1 VRGFFHR
8 VMASQ
13 SAGLVMVILLLGA
26 ILTLTAGTH
35 EDRRTGEVVNN
46 FLNSNTLVQIA
57 TDASFF
63 AVMAVGATF
72 VIISGGIDLSVGSIY
87 ALAGVTMALALRTLG
102 PLSDPVA
109 VAAGLAICLA
119 VGLACGALNG
129 AMAVSLPVHPF
140 VITLG
145 TMWILR
151 GLAFVTSH
159 AESILVPP
167 ALTAVAKAS
176 LGLAESLYPVPMLVM
191 LATAALGS
199 VYLGRT
205 VMGRH
210 IFALGGNPEASRFA
224 GLRLGRIQMGVFV
237 VSGLAA
243 GLAAFLGA
251 SFYGSASCG
260 DAAGY
265 ELYVIASAVVGGA
278 SLTGGK
284 GSAVS
289 AMLGA
294 LLIVMI
300 RQSIRTLRLDQNYE
314 WIVIGCA
321 IIIAVVLDQG
331 GARVAARRLVAAP
344 AGGAR

>member
-1 VRGFFHR
+1 
-8 VMASQ
+8 
-13 SAGLVMVILLLGA
+13 
-26 ILTLTAGTH
+26 
-35 EDRRTGEVVNN
+35 
-46 FLNSNTLVQIA
+46 
-57 TDASFF
+57 
-63 AVMAVGATF
+63 
-72 VIISGGIDLSVGSIY
+72 
-87 ALAGVTMALALRTLG
+87 
-102 PLSDPVA
+102 
-109 VAAGLAICLA
+109 
-119 VGLACGALNG
+119 
-129 AMAVSLPVHPF
+129 VHPF

-151 GLAFVTSH
+151 GLAFVTSR
-159 AESILVPP
+159 AESILVPAP
-167 ALTAVAKAS
+167 LTSAAKAS
-176 LGLAESLYPVPMLVM
+176 LGLTGSLYPVPMLVM
-191 LATAALGS
+191 LATAIVGA
-199 VYLGRT
+199 VYLERT

-237 VSGLAA
+237 VSGLTA

-284 GSAVS
+284 GSAIS

-294 LLIVMI
+294 LLIVLI

-331 GARVAARRLVAAP
+331 SARVAARRLVAAP
-344 AGGAR
+344 TGGAR